1 MSWINPSSEGVI
13 VNIRVTPRASRNAIQ
28 GLFQDA
34 LKIRLQAPP
43 VEGKANEALVRF
55 LADALDVPQRAV
67 AILSGDTGRNKRV
80 LIRGVTVAQVQSL
93 AGAE

>member
-43 VEGKANEALVRF
+43 VEGKANDALVRF
-55 LADALDVPQRAV
+55 LADALDVPPRAV

-80 LIRGVTVAQVQSL
+80 LIRGVTVAQVQAL
-93 AGAE
+93 AGT